1 MTNQNEPT
9 RPSKATRA
17 TDADDAQTPA
27 GSDEQPTPEEEEAA
41 ARAGKPSDDVSRNYE
56 DAMERGA
63 KQQGEGR
70 IP

>member
-1 MTNQNEPT
+1 MTNQNQPT
-9 RPSKATRA
+9 RPSDTTRA
-17 TDADDAQTPA
+17 AEAEDAQTHA

-41 ARAGKPSDDVSRNYE
+41 ARAGNPSDDVSRNYE
-56 DAMERGA
+56 DAIERGA